1 MIIIFGRRS
10 YGRVDAHGSE
20 YAQTTFA
27 HIYYVPL
34 IPTGSFWVT
43 SEVGNQR
50 TGFSIPLH
58 GKSVAAAYLRVWA
71 PIAAIAT
78 LSAAPLVAG
87 VPIALALLGLSA
99 WAWSWRSVRGEL
111 AVRRSD
117 FNRLAY
123 GMRCE
128 PSAMSPEVRAQVG
141 ANLRARWDRSGAQRS
156 PNDVGKFGATD
167 PGEAVIAY
175 GLLSLSALE
184 HGGRDERDAAERILR
199 GTHDPLPAA
208 EDGPYREGTRPA
220 PAAVH
225 DQIASAAASVEAHS
239 TGAVQA
245 AVAGRKRV
253 QAPVVRAKKFG
264 VAGLVLGLVCF
275 GGVMSTTRALRPV
288 AAGTVSEVVAARGDG
303 DFATLTCAHSDYVG
317 DLQEGSRTTHHV
329 FFCEQADD
337 GAQAGASAHKMAVL
351 AGPDV
356 TDLDTLGPITGKL
369 ALPGYEDRQ
378 WRDEMRNEPGIERL
392 YLTVESVCEARALAI
407 GAWLGLLVALGL
419 GVYSIRGVRCARR
432 AMAATPVA

>member
-43 SEVGNQR
+43 SEAGGQR

-71 PIAAIAT
+71 PIAALAT
-78 LSAAPLVAG
+78 LSAAPLIAG
-87 VPIALALLGLSA
+87 VPVALVLLGLSA

-111 AVRRSD
+111 ALRRSD
-117 FNRLAY
+117 FNRLAF

-156 PNDVGKFGATD
+156 PNDVGTFGATD

-225 DQIASAAASVEAHS
+225 EQIASAAASVEAHS
-239 TGAVQA
+239 TGAVHA

-264 VAGLVLGLVCF
+264 VAGILIGLIAV
-275 GGVMSTTRALRPV
+275 GGLTSSVRSLRPL
-288 AAGTVSEVVAARGDG
+288 ATGTVAEVVAARGDG
-303 DFATLTCAHSDYVG
+303 DFATVTCAHSEYVG
-317 DLQEGSRTTHHV
+317 DLQEGARTTHHV
-329 FFCEQADD
+329 FFCEQADA
-337 GAQAGASAHKMAVL
+337 GAQAAPSARKMAVL
-351 AGPDV
+351 AGPEV
-356 TDLDTLGPITGKL
+356 ADLDTLGPITGKL

-378 WRDEMRNEPGIERL
+378 WHDEMRNEPGIERL
-392 YLTVESVCEARALAI
+392 YLTVESVCAARALAL
-407 GAWLGLLVALGL
+407 GSLFGLLAALGL
-419 GVYSIRGVRCARR
+419 GAYSIRGVRRARR
-432 AMAATPVA
+432 VLAATPVA